1 LGRHSQPTRS
11 RGSIRWHYDSG
22 AEIDE
27 IDVMDSESMDLR
39 ILGQVVRI
47 TWDDPASAGSC
58 LAGNFGAMV
67 PSPSPTDPDFAYKIR
82 SVNGSF
88 LVEREDTA
96 AQLVA
101 RGLDELVY
109 CLEKD
114 LTVELQRRRPDL
126 FFLHGAT
133 LEWRGAAVVL
143 AADSGSGKSTTAW
156 ALLHHGFRYLSDEL
170 ACIEPDTLCVFAYP
184 HAVCLKRAPPAPYV
198 LPDATLHLGRT
209 SHVPTTALPAPL
221 ADDPLPLGA
230 VFLIRY
236 DSDLA
241 SPQLRRLG
249 AAEASARIY
258 VTALNALAHPDRGLG
273 VALQIAQ
280 RVPCFALGTAGLGES
295 CEIIRTAIDR
305 TADQ

>member
-1 LGRHSQPTRS
+1 MTGTPLF
-11 RGSIRWHYDSG
+11 
-22 AEIDE
+22 
-27 IDVMDSESMDLR
+27 LR
-39 ILGQVVRI
+39 ILRQFVRI
-47 TWDDPASAGSC
+47 DCDDPTSAGSC
-58 LAGNFGAMV
+58 LAANFGAMIAST
-67 PSPSPTDPDFAYKIR
+67 SPADPDFAYKIR
-82 SVNGSF
+82 SVDGSY
-88 LVEREDTA
+88 LVEREDTTS
-96 AQLVA
+96 QLVA
-101 RGLDELVY
+101 TGLDELVY

-114 LTVELQRRRPDL
+114 LTVELQQRRPDL
-126 FFLHGAT
+126 FFIHAAT

-143 AADSGSGKSTTAW
+143 AADSGGGKSTTAW

-170 ACIEPDTLCVFAYP
+170 ACIEPDTLRVFAYP

-198 LPDATLHLGRT
+198 LPAATLHLGRT

-230 VFLIRY
+230 VFLIRC
-236 DSDLA
+236 DPNLA
-241 SPQLRRLG
+241 SPQLHRLG

-295 CEIIRTAIDR
+295 CEIIRSAIDR
-305 TADQ
+305 TAGRSTRGSCRP

>member
-1 LGRHSQPTRS
+1 MMAST
-11 RGSIRWHYDSG
+11 
-22 AEIDE
+22 
-27 IDVMDSESMDLR
+27 
-39 ILGQVVRI
+39 
-47 TWDDPASAGSC
+47 TPA
-58 LAGNFGAMV
+58 
-67 PSPSPTDPDFAYKIR
+67 DPDFAYTIR
-82 SVNGSF
+82 SVDGSF

-96 AQLVA
+96 TQLVA
-101 RGLDELVY
+101 TGFDELVY

-114 LTVELQRRRPDL
+114 LTVELQQRRPDL
-126 FFLHGAT
+126 FFLHAAS

-170 ACIEPDTLCVFAYP
+170 ACIEPDTLRVFAYP

-209 SHVPTTALPAPL
+209 SHVPVTALPAPL

-236 DSDLA
+236 DANLA
-241 SPQLRRLG
+241 RPQLHELG

-273 VALQIAQ
+273 VALRIAQ
-280 RVPCFALGTAGLGES
+280 RVPCFLLDTAELGES
-295 CEIIRTAIDR
+295 CEIIRAAIDR
-305 TADQ
+305 TAGRSSRDSCRP